1 MDIAFIMP
9 FTAESGDLAEIARTV
24 ESLGYESLW
33 IPEHP
38 VIPFEVKTVFP
49 FPDRKLPDHYGRW
62 GDPFIAL
69 TAAACATRRIK
80 LGTGICLLPEREPL
94 ITAKA
99 IATLDLLSGG
109 RVILGVGAG
118 WLREETEAMG
128 ANFGTRWKRMREM
141 VEAMR
146 LQWSSRDP
154 SYKGAI
160 VKFPALRCDPK
171 PVQKPYPRFLL
182 GAHGGKALERVAR
195 TYDGWMPLVDDVAQF
210 SRDVAHLRELLKEQG
225 RNPDGI
231 DISPLV
237 DPSGFSVTDLKAY
250 QNAGANRLI
259 VFSQKIVADNANGKA
274 LELARRYAQMV
285 ELARTI

>member
-38 VIPFEVKTVFP
+38 VIPFKVKTVFP

-128 ANFGTRWKRMREM
+128 RTSA
-141 VEAMR
+141 
-146 LQWSSRDP
+146 RDGSGCAKWLRRCV
-154 SYKGAI
+154 SYG
-160 VKFPALRCDPK
+160 V
-171 PVQKPYPRFLL
+171 PVTLPT
-182 GAHGGKALERVAR
+182 KA
-195 TYDGWMPLVDDVAQF
+195 Q
-210 SRDVAHLRELLKEQG
+210 S
-225 RNPDGI
+225 
-231 DISPLV
+231 
-237 DPSGFSVTDLKAY
+237 
-250 QNAGANRLI
+250 
-259 VFSQKIVADNANGKA
+259 
-274 LELARRYAQMV
+274 
-285 ELARTI
+285 